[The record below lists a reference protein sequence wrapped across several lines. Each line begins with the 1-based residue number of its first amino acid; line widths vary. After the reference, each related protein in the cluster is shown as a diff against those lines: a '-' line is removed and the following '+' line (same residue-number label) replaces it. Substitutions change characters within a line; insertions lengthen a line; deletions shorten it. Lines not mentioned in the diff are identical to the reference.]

1 MSHCIPL
8 GYKSKEKVN
17 KSEHFKAGLYSVHVT
32 LTSTFLSY
40 LKFLIKT
47 PKRHI
52 ICMFRLPSIPTTEH
66 SDQNQRAKKR
76 ICLSSTSRS
85 PSTIE
90 GNPGRTSCRS
100 RGVNHG
106 GKLLTALLF
115 LCTTQHHLPR
125 GCTTHGGLP
134 PSHQSLTKKM
144 FHRCAHSPIC

>member
-1 MSHCIPL
+1 MALPQLCLSVPL
-8 GYKSKEKVN
+8 YTSRLQKQR

-40 LKFLIKT
+40 LKFLIKP

-52 ICMFRLPSIPTTEH
+52 ICMFRLSSITRTEH

-100 RGVNHG
+100 RGFNHE
-106 GKLLTALLF
+106 GKMLTALLF
-115 LCTTQHHLPR
+115 LCPTQHHLPR
-125 GCTTHGGLP
+125 GCTTQH
-134 PSHQSLTKKM
+134 
-144 FHRCAHSPIC
+144 